1 MKISGILWEA
11 WLVSYGGR
19 SRVSLT
25 ALPSHQ
31 SVFVQCPHAS
41 IVLAVPIQ
49 RQSSSQNHLAPGGC
63 LFSPFSFSFWAA
75 GLGQRQSSLSSA
87 VNSVLHENGDFGN
100 LTHQF
105 KPELEAD
112 EEKVNLAFP
121 PERCFAVDFS
131 RSQWL
136 LGLWWRVCEFLH
148 VAGHFW
154 GWSLITVLT
163 RTNIILICDFSLKS
177 TFI

>member
-121 PERCFAVDFS
+121 PKDVLLWISVGPSGCWDCGDVFVNSFTLLDIS
-131 RSQWL
+131 GGGHWSQ
-136 LGLWWRVCEFLH
+136 F
-148 VAGHFW
+148 
-154 GWSLITVLT
+154 
-163 RTNIILICDFSLKS
+163 
-177 TFI
+177 